1 MPPTGLYPRGAPRP
15 TLSRAEQAVHRALG
29 ASLPAGWTAWH
40 SLRIRTARNL
50 EGEGDFVLAIPDR
63 GILVLEV
70 KGGSVE
76 VKNGLWLQNGRPMG
90 KPPRDQGLEYS
101 RKLRDK
107 LREVTPHGA
116 PWIAVATALPDTP
129 FSEPPSAGDLGGVV
143 IGQQDLPYLREALLA
158 MVDRLFVDARPPVDA
173 AFVDA
178 LHALWCE
185 TWTPRLTLGGR
196 ARLRE
201 RELVALDQPQLDV
214 LDMVEDNARCVVY
227 GGPGT
232 GKTLLARDMVER
244 LRARGAR
251 PVYLCFTSA
260 LASGLRTGGLA
271 DAWTVRE
278 LAAALL
284 EEAGVALQDGAPLS
298 AWTPA
303 TWESAPLRCA
313 LDALPAIGPRF
324 DAVVVDEGQD
334 LSTNDWELVK
344 ALAGAHPLWCFA
356 DGGQSFWADRAVPAA
371 LFPASVRLQTR
382 YRCPESLARFADR
395 YRPDAARESEPSIA
409 ATDELRVVRAASAAT
424 LADEVAREVE
434 RAIADGAAPSD
445 IAVLSL
451 AGQTRTRVCAT
462 DHLGDRRVVRAD
474 AEDAPSHVVADT
486 FLRFKG
492 LERPWVIVTELS
504 LGETR
509 HDVRMH
515 VALTRA
521 TVGCVVVAT
530 AEEIGSDPRLAAVAK

>member
-1 MPPTGLYPRGAPRP
+1 MPPTGLFPRGAPRP
-15 TLSRAEQAVHRALG
+15 TTSRADQALHRALG
-29 ASLPAGWTAWH
+29 ASLPVGWTAWH
-40 SLRIRTARNL
+40 SLRIRTAKNV
-50 EGEGDFVLAIPDR
+50 EGEGDFVVAVPDR

-76 VKNGLWLQNGRPMG
+76 VKNGLWLQNGRPMS

-116 PWIAVATALPDTP
+116 PWIAVATAFPDTP

-143 IGQQDLPYLREALLA
+143 LGQQDLPYLREALLA
-158 MVDRLFVDARPPVDA
+158 VVERLFVDARPPVDD

-196 ARLRE
+196 ARLRG
-201 RELVALDQPQLDV
+201 RELVALDQEQLDV
-214 LDMVEDNARCVVY
+214 LDMVEDNARCLVY

-244 LRARGAR
+244 LRARGAS

-260 LASGLRTGGLA
+260 LASGLRAAGLA

-278 LAAALL
+278 LAAARL
-284 EEAGVALQDGAPLS
+284 EEAGIPLQDGAPAS
-298 AWTPA
+298 SWTPA
-303 TWESAPLRCA
+303 TWEAAPLRCA
-313 LDALPAIGPRF
+313 LDALPALGPRF

-344 ALAGAHPLWCFA
+344 ALAGSGPLWCFA
-356 DGGQSFWADRAVPAA
+356 DSGQSFWADRAVPAG
-371 LFPASVRLQTR
+371 LFPASIRLQTR

-395 YRPDAARESEPSIA
+395 YRPDVAQDGDSPAADNEA
-409 ATDELRVVRAASAAT
+409 LRVVRAASTAT
-424 LADEVAREVE
+424 LADDVAREVE
-434 RAIADGAAPSD
+434 RALADGATPAD
-445 IAVLSL
+445 VAVISL
-451 AGQTRTRVCAT
+451 AGQTRTQLCAR
-462 DHLGDRRVVRAD
+462 DHLGERRVLRAD
-474 AEDAPSHVVADT
+474 ADDAGEHVVADT

-530 AEEIGSDPRLAAVAK
+530 AKEIGADPRLAAAAK